1 MYGVVCW
8 LGMMLELP
16 EIVPKFSIDQLA
28 LDLRKWSSTL
38 PLLEPGIDI
47 DFEFGPVNYFFIL
60 NKYKFKTILIKP
72 QERV

>member
-1 MYGVVCW
+1 
-8 LGMMLELP
+8 MMLELP

-60 NKYKFKTILIKP
+60 NKY
-72 QERV
+72 